1 MPKFDKL
8 SDLSPTE
15 LREYTAYLSNT
26 EGNRAA
32 RRLGAEK
39 LIEKPFS
46 IDLKENATHDV
57 WNFYRYGNV
66 LKAVYIKS
74 LGKHKKPS
82 QARTACETVTGDP
95 KETPQIPE
103 TLNRKSTE
111 KEERERFSQSLSRT
125 KARIFEL
132 AACNEFNFF
141 CTFTQDEK
149 KRDRFDLS
157 DFRKDFAQLVRNLNR
172 SRAEGEKI
180 KYLLIPE
187 QHKDGAWHMHGLLMG
202 LTPSDLRP
210 FTLDEKLPDRLRRQ
224 LEKGVK
230 IYDWTRYRRTFGYF
244 TCTEIENAVA
254 VSKYVTKYITKDLK
268 KTALDS
274 GEHMFFASQGLKSR
288 ERLVWR
294 SFEKC
299 PFEEWD
305 FENDFVKIKEFQIDP
320 ETGAIKD

>member
-8 SDLSPTE
+8 SDLTPKE
-15 LREYTAYLSNT
+15 LREYTAYLTDS
-26 EGNRAA
+26 EGNRAVK
-32 RRLGAEK
+32 RLKLEK
-39 LIEKPFS
+39 TVEKPFLT
-46 IDLKENATHDV
+46 DLKDNATHDI

-66 LKAVYIKS
+66 LKVVYIKT

-82 QARTACETVTGDP
+82 RALTANETGIP
-95 KETPQIPE
+95 EQNEIPQIPE
-103 TLNRKSTE
+103 TLKNRNAE
-111 KEERERFSQSLSRT
+111 EEERKRFSQSLSRT

-132 AACNEFNFF
+132 AACNEFNYF

-172 SRAEGEKI
+172 NRAEGEKI

-187 QHKDGAWHMHGLLMG
+187 QHKDGAWHMHGLLKG

-210 FTLDEKLPDRLRRQ
+210 FTLEEKLPERIRKQ

-230 IYDWTRYRRTFGYF
+230 VYDWTRYRRAFGYF

-274 GEHMFFASQGLKSR
+274 GEHMFFASQGLNGR
-288 ERLVWR
+288 ETLVWR

-305 FENDFVKIKEFQIDP
+305 FENDFVKVKELQIDP
-320 ETGAIKD
+320 ETGAIKE